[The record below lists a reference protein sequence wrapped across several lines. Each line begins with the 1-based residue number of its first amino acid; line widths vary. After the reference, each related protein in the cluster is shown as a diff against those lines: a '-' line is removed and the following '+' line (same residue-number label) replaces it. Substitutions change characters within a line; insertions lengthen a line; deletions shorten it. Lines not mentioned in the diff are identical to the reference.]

1 MVVSIGRKDEADL
14 NGRRQK
20 EGERE
25 EAKYGRYEIGL
36 VEQESIR
43 VVPVALGTRDR
54 HDAKDD
60 SLERQPSFRE
70 HVRQNILEDGLYLP
84 SLELRRQF
92 QRDTSELNRAS
103 LSLYTPARIYTCV
116 TPKKPGQSCTT
127 PVTVPRA
134 SFPAPHF
141 LLANTLTLF
150 QHSWTISFILPART
164 SPTRSLERRY

>member
-70 HVRQNILEDGLYLP
+70 HVRQNILGGRPLSPLSRVTTSILAGHQRAESRVSVSIHTGSYIYLRNAEKTWP
-84 SLELRRQF
+84 VVYDACHRSTREF
-92 QRDTSELNRAS
+92 
-103 LSLYTPARIYTCV
+103 
-116 TPKKPGQSCTT
+116 SC
-127 PVTVPRA
+127 A
-134 SFPAPHF
+134 AFPPC
-141 LLANTLTLF
+141 
-150 QHSWTISFILPART
+150 
-164 SPTRSLERRY
+164 